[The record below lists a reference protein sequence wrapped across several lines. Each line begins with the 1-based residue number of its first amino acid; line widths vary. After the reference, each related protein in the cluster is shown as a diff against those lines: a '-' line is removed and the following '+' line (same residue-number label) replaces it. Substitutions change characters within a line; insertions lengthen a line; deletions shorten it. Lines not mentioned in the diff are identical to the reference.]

1 METKMMTDNA
11 DDSRNPSR
19 RRPEK
24 PGGAGQSSD
33 PKTKQTNITRQI
45 HRLFQLE
52 RVDRAL
58 GLRNRGNK
66 EPLDELLG
74 FDGNDAE
81 DAQSLKPDEHDK
93 PNNSSQ

>member
-1 METKMMTDNA
+1 
-11 DDSRNPSR
+11 
-19 RRPEK
+19 
-24 PGGAGQSSD
+24 
-33 PKTKQTNITRQI
+33 
-45 HRLFQLE
+45 LE

-93 PNNSSQ
+93 PNNSSQQSKHKKR